1 MLLIKYDGIT
11 NINDAIK
18 TWNVS
23 YVGIVGCAYTGFY
36 FIQDDIVRYG
46 SKLLPNNQDVVYKS
60 SEVAKWNCLDIQ
72 SLPKE
77 IFNEVR
83 KRSTIPDVGGSLVSQ
98 FIFGQQPEGHDF
110 WNSINHNKFYKFYD
124 NKIIN
129 NHETKLQDQNSS
141 VIRGEKPKRNIICG
155 KKSRTSITSGSVEYG
170 RISRGK

>member
-1 MLLIKYDGIT
+1 MLLIKYDDIT
-11 NINDAIK
+11 SVSKAIK
-18 TWNVS
+18 TLPVNIGS
-23 YVGIVGCAYTGFY
+23 YVGSNPIGFY
-36 FIQDDIVRYG
+36 FIKDDTLMYASNI
-46 SKLLPNNQDVVYKS
+46 LPTKGDVVYKS
-60 SEVAKWNCLDIQ
+60 SEVEKWNSSDIQ

-83 KRSTIPDVGGSLVSQ
+83 KRSTVSDVDSLVSQ
-98 FIFGQQPEGHDF
+98 FIFGQQPEGYDF

-155 KKSRTSITSGSVEYG
+155 KKSHTSITSGSVEYG